1 MTASRFSLEGRTA
14 LVTGASS
21 GLGRHFAT
29 VLAEAG
35 ARVVVGARRRD
46 RLEALVAEIEAAGGQ
61 ALAVNLD
68 VTDATSVAAAFD
80 IAEDEFGTVD
90 LLVNNAGL
98 GDTEGFLKMS
108 EASWDAMLDTNLKGV
123 WRLAQEASRR
133 LVEAGKPGSIVNIAS
148 ILGLRVAP
156 KLSHYSAAKAG
167 VIQLT
172 RSLSLELAR
181 HGIRVNAIAPG
192 YFRTE
197 MNEDFFATDK
207 AHAYIQQQVP
217 MQRLGHLEDLD
228 GPLLLLASDAGAF
241 MTGTVVPVDGGHSN
255 SSL

>member
-1 MTASRFSLEGRTA
+1 MTASRFSLEGRIA

-35 ARVVVGARRRD
+35 ARVVVGARRRE
-46 RLEALVAEIEAAGGQ
+46 RLEALVAEIQAAGGQ
-61 ALAVNLD
+61 ALAVSLD
-68 VTDATSVAAAFD
+68 VTDAASIIAAFD
-80 IAEDEFGTVD
+80 AAEQEFGIID

-123 WRLAQEASRR
+123 WRLTQEASRR
-133 LVEAGKPGSIVNIAS
+133 LVATGKPGSIVNIAS

-181 HGIRVNAIAPG
+181 HDIRINAIAPG

-197 MNEDFFATDK
+197 MNEDFFSTVK
-207 AHAYIQQQVP
+207 AHAYIDQVVP
-217 MQRLGHLEDLD
+217 MQRLGNLQDLD
-228 GPLLLLASDAGAF
+228 GALLLLASDAGAF
-241 MTGTVVPVDGGHSN
+241 MTGTVIAVDGGHSN